1 MTHDSYC
8 ELESSR
14 YQQCKDCMA
23 WAGVQQIHCHCASR
37 AFPLCNG
44 CRSGS
49 HAKHVEV
56 APSRGERCICDLCV
70 DEVAS

>member
-23 WAGVQQIHCHCASR
+23 WAGVQQIHCDWWARVWAWLEEHVPELGD
-37 AFPLCNG
+37 F
-44 CRSGS
+44 GS
-49 HAKHVEV
+49 EDDDK
-56 APSRGERCICDLCV
+56 
-70 DEVAS
+70 